1 MYKPPQKKNSSWT
14 PSTVQKK
21 GKSPSK
27 LGHFSIQP
35 KSNPSSTSSQEIGEY
50 SRTSMDRLAANV
62 MRSLQTREQE
72 IAEESIQPKFE
83 SPWAPTFEPPPP
95 LPESPA
101 SKLKGAFAPVSKNP
115 IQRQCTECAKEEE
128 EQKGE
133 ERKDLDE
140 IGIQT
145 KLTVG
150 APGDSYEQE
159 ADRVASQVM
168 SMSAPADSSASVQRQ
183 LDTNHPHHLHQIWQR
198 AQSIKPVVQR
208 QVDPRVQ
215 MGQMIQRA
223 HQIDGN
229 QASGDLESRLNA
241 SKGGGSPLSENVRGF
256 MEPRF
261 GADFSGVRVHTGG
274 EAVQMNQELGAQAFT
289 HGSDVYFGQGKEPGN
304 NELTAHEL
312 THVVQQKSDIRR
324 NSVIQRSPD
333 PLSLSQSVNP
343 ASLSDTEIEREIY
356 LIRSWL
362 TQNQESSSDADLL
375 SSSLNALESELSAR
389 GSSQQAETSQSSSR
403 HSQSS
408 AAFSTPSQSVASSTV
423 EPRSLRESVDPAVMS
438 QAELETEIQAIRS
451 WLLSHPPSHPEY
463 ELLSQSL
470 STLEHTVSTDGNVQY
485 LPEGDRQTFLPI
497 DGAEIYILEV
507 DNQGN
512 PVAGLGAAQSGLE
525 STVLDS
531 ALTGLRPGAT
541 TGGAQSLS
549 YLLAPPIRSRLDPL
563 LPLMSRT
570 GDISSPLGRQ
580 GSHFLLERYAGR
592 GSQLL
597 DELVPRYHGREGLA
611 LQQLEYIYRPGMHLS
626 PSQAELLPWLAQH
639 RLRTREL
646 ESIPQL
652 LARAES
658 GGFSSLSAA
667 EQQILHS
674 AMTAHAE
681 SGQVAGSPFM
691 SATRRANL
699 SGMQGTGTNPTFL
712 RSRQYVVRIRVPASA
727 VADANALIPRGQTH
741 RLAHELEMLVATDAR
756 GSIQSVRPNP
766 TSSIGRASPW
776 IRRGGRVLL
785 VAGLAYSGYRISSAT
800 TEERPRVIGEEVG
813 GHAGGWGGAALA
825 AGGCIAFGIA
835 SGGLGLLACG
845 VLGGLAGGFV
855 GSAVGGEIGEATGR

>member
-1 MYKPPQKKNSSWT
+1 MG
-14 PSTVQKK
+14 VMFI
-21 GKSPSK
+21 
-27 LGHFSIQP
+27 LG
-35 KSNPSSTSSQEIGEY
+35 
-50 SRTSMDRLAANV
+50 R
-62 MRSLQTREQE
+62 
-72 IAEESIQPKFE
+72 
-83 SPWAPTFEPPPP
+83 
-95 LPESPA
+95 
-101 SKLKGAFAPVSKNP
+101 
-115 IQRQCTECAKEEE
+115 
-128 EQKGE
+128 
-133 ERKDLDE
+133 
-140 IGIQT
+140 
-145 KLTVG
+145 
-150 APGDSYEQE
+150 
-159 ADRVASQVM
+159 
-168 SMSAPADSSASVQRQ
+168 
-183 LDTNHPHHLHQIWQR
+183 
-198 AQSIKPVVQR
+198 
-208 QVDPRVQ
+208 
-215 MGQMIQRA
+215 
-223 HQIDGN
+223 
-229 QASGDLESRLNA
+229 
-241 SKGGGSPLSENVRGF
+241 
-256 MEPRF
+256 
-261 GADFSGVRVHTGG
+261 
-274 EAVQMNQELGAQAFT
+274 
-289 HGSDVYFGQGKEPGN
+289 GKEPGN